1 MFVWMMLALKV
12 PIAALLY
19 LVWWASRAPEGS
31 EPEHQRDW
39 RPIHPPEPPRPR
51 RPRPPRRGP
60 HAEPEPAPPKRMRVY
75 AKPRVLVHHR

>member
-19 LVWWASRAPEGS
+19 LVWWASRAPES
-31 EPEHQRDW
+31 AEPEQVRDW
-39 RPIHPPEPPRPR
+39 RPIRPPEHPRPR

-60 HAEPEPAPPKRMRVY
+60 HAEPEPQPPKRIRSYVR
-75 AKPRVLVHHR
+75 PRPLTHDR

>member
-19 LVWWASRAPEGS
+19 LVWWASRAPEAA
-31 EPEHQRDW
+31 EPEQQRDW
-39 RPIHPPEPPRPR
+39 RPIHPPDSPRPR

-60 HAEPEPAPPKRMRVY
+60 HAEPEPQPPKRTRVY
-75 AKPRVLVHHR
+75 AKPRVLTHDR